1 MTQKLI
7 VIGLGTYKRPQM
19 LGDTLAAFHHLQ
31 IPEGYKVE
39 LIIADN
45 DEEESAHR
53 IVMEHQE
60 KIQFSAVYIVE
71 PRRGI
76 VFMRNRIMEEALR
89 LEADLL
95 AFIDDDEEVEADW
108 LVKMLEAKETYRAD
122 VVVGRVER
130 VLPTNTPKWI
140 LRGKFFERPSIKTGT
155 VRRAASTSNVVF
167 DLQLIATRF
176 GLRFHPALNLAGSSD
191 TFLFTEATEKG
202 ARIVWVNENLVK
214 ESIPVSRMTVDWLL
228 KRAFRHT
235 NCRTLRKR
243 LKKPY
248 VNVLLSE
255 SLYGIGHLVV
265 GIVSLPIFIFQG
277 KAGFV
282 HSLRWI
288 WKGAGSFSGLGG
300 FVYKE
305 YENVHGY

>member
-19 LGDTLAAFHHLQ
+19 LGDTLASFHHLR
-31 IPEGYKVE
+31 IPDGYKVE

-45 DEEESAHR
+45 DEDESAHR

-76 VFMRNRIMEEALR
+76 VYMRNRIMEEALK

-95 AFIDDDEEVEADW
+95 AFMDDDEEVEPDW

-130 VLPTNTPKWI
+130 ILPQDTPKWI
-140 LRGKFFERPSIKTGT
+140 IKGKFFERPSIKTGT

-167 DLQLIATRF
+167 DLPLIATRF

-214 ESIPVSRMTVDWLL
+214 EAIPVSRMTVDWLL

-248 VNVLLSE
+248 LNVLFSE
-255 SLYGIGHLVV
+255 SLYGIGHLIV
-265 GIVSLPIFIFQG
+265 GVVSLPVFIFQG
-277 KAGFV
+277 KAGLV

>member
-1 MTQKLI
+1 
-7 VIGLGTYKRPQM
+7 M
-19 LGDTLAAFHHLQ
+19 LGDTLASFHHLQ

-39 LIIADN
+39 LVIADN

-53 IVMEHQE
+53 VVLEHQE
-60 KIQFSAVYIVE
+60 KIQFSVVYLVE

-76 VFMRNRIMEEALR
+76 VYMRNRIMDEALK
-89 LEADLL
+89 LQADLL
-95 AFIDDDEEVEADW
+95 AFMDDDEEVEYNW

-130 VLPTNTPKWI
+130 ILPDHTPKWI
-140 LRGKFFERPSIKTGT
+140 LRGRFFERPNITTGT
-155 VRRAASTSNVVF
+155 VRKAASTSNVIF
-167 DLQLIATRF
+167 DLPLIANRF

-202 ARIVWVNENLVK
+202 AKIVWVNENLVK
-214 ESIPVSRMTVDWLL
+214 ESIPLSRMTVDWLL

-235 NCRTLRKR
+235 NCRTLRTR

-248 VNVLLSE
+248 LSALLSE
-255 SLYGIGHLVV
+255 SLYGLAHFLIGFL
-265 GIVSLPIFIFQG
+265 SLPVFIFQG
-277 KAGFV
+277 KAGLV